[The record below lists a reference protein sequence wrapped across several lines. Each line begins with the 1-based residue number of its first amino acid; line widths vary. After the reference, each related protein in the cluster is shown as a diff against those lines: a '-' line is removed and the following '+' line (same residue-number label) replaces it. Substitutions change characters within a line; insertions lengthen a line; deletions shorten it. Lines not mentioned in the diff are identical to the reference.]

1 MRIRLAGIIP
11 MEKGFGF
18 MHRQNVKN
26 HPISDYYVFPGG
38 GREGDETFED
48 GAIREIKEEFGID
61 VKVVKELYQTKNEK
75 KGEEHFFLC
84 EYVAG
89 IFGTGEGPEFSGDP
103 KYIDRGTY
111 TPEIIKKEEVKNITL
126 LPPEVKEMLV
136 KDIEAGI
143 FDKYF
148 K

>member
-1 MRIRLAGIIP
+1 M
-11 MEKGFGF
+11 
-18 MHRQNVKN
+18 
-26 HPISDYYVFPGG
+26 
-38 GREGDETFED
+38 
-48 GAIREIKEEFGID
+48 
-61 VKVVKELYQTKNEK
+61 
-75 KGEEHFFLC
+75 
-84 EYVAG
+84 